1 MQLRKKRRKEREAL
15 GDKVS
20 LLFVCS
26 SLMTVFYDGCVNST
40 NKLLSWGF
48 DGKEG
53 LRLEPLVLQIKRKQL
68 VRRVLLGG
76 AEGRTQDMLD
86 RLCFGLGLCVPL
98 DEFEEMAGKRE
109 VWASMLRQQ

>member
-26 SLMTVFYDGCVNST
+26 SLITTFYDGLVDST
-40 NKLLSWGF
+40 NKSLSWGF

-68 VRRVLLGG
+68 VRYVLLGG
-76 AEGRTQDMLD
+76 AEGKTQGTLE
-86 RLCFGLGLCVPL
+86 RLRFGLGMPLCPP
-98 DEFEEMAGKRE
+98 G
-109 VWASMLRQQ
+109 

>member
-68 VRRVLLGG
+68 VKHVLLGG
-76 AEGRTQDMLD
+76 AGGQTQDMLD
-86 RLCFGLGLCVPL
+86 RLCFGLGMPLCPPGRISGDGRKEGDLGFYV
-98 DEFEEMAGKRE
+98 
-109 VWASMLRQQ
+109 